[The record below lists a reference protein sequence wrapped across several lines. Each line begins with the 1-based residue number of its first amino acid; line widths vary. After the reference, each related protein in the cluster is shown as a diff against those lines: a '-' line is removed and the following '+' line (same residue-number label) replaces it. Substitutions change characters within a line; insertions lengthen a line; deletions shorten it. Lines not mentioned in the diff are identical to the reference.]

1 MAHRLLIH
9 PSAKEDLQALPE
21 NIQGRI
27 LSAIKNKLG
36 EDPRGPWAKKLKGE
50 QNLWRL
56 RVGDYRVV
64 YTMRNDGEVSVLVV
78 RIGHR
83 REIYDVLFK

>member
-21 NIQGRI
+21 NVQGRI
-27 LSAIKNKLG
+27 LSAIKKKLG

-50 QNLWRL
+50 QNL
-56 RVGDYRVV
+56 
-64 YTMRNDGEVSVLVV
+64 
-78 RIGHR
+78 
-83 REIYDVLFK
+83 